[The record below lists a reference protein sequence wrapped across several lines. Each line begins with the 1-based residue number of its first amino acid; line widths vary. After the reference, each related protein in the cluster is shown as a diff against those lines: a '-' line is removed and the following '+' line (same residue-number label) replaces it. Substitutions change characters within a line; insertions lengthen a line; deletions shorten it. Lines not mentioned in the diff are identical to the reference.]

1 MKKSVLAAAAM
12 ALMSLSGCGTMGGQ
26 TGSNGSQG
34 ADILGSVLG
43 AATDGQTIG
52 NILTSVL
59 GVDKPS
65 EQDLIG
71 TWHYIQPGVAFTSNN
86 ALAKA
91 GGEVAATEAR
101 NKLAETYNRLGFQ
114 SNNTNLTFKSDKT
127 FSGQLAGRNIGGT
140 WTYDQANQKL
150 TLKTL
155 LFSLPVYA
163 RRTTTGM
170 SYLMESK
177 KLLTALQT
185 LTSLSGNTDLQ
196 TIGDLSKNYD
206 GVRMGFDMRK

>member
-1 MKKSVLAAAAM
+1 MRKTAFAVAAM
-12 ALMSLSGCGTMGGQ
+12 ALMSLSGCGTMGSP
-26 TGSNGSQG
+26 TGASGSQAG
-34 ADILGSVLG
+34 SILGSVLG

-52 NILTSVL
+52 NILASVL
-59 GVDKPS
+59 GVDKPA
-65 EQDLIG
+65 EQDLYG
-71 TWHYIQPGVAFTSNN
+71 NWRYSQPGVAFTSDN

-101 NKLAETYNRLGFQ
+101 NQLAETYNRLGVTS
-114 SNNTNLTFKSDKT
+114 SNTQLSFKSDKT
-127 FSGQLAGRNIGGT
+127 FNGLLAGKRIAGT
-140 WTYDQANQKL
+140 WTYEQDKQRL

-185 LTSLSGNTDLQ
+185 LASLSGNSDLQ
-196 TIGDLSKNYD
+196 AIGDLSKNYD
-206 GVRMGFDMRK
+206 GVRLGFDMRK